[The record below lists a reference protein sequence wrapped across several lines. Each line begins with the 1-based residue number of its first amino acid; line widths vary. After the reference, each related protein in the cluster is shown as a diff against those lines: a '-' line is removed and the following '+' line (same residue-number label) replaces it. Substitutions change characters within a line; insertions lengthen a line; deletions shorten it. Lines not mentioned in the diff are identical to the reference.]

1 MYTKREVYAIPS
13 FFSVHG
19 NRNSNKQ
26 NSSKQMMDFVHVRLL
41 PEGSLFLCLH
51 LYLNLTLD
59 PNSKIT
65 FWVKMPHVC
74 SLKMWNCMFSG
85 RAVNFDVL
93 ITITIIL
100 FGRVWF

>member
-1 MYTKREVYAIPS
+1 MYTKREVYAIPF

-26 NSSKQMMDFVHVRLL
+26 NSAKQMMDFVHVRLL

-74 SLKMWNCMFSG
+74 SLSGIVCFQVVLLILMF
-85 RAVNFDVL
+85 NNN
-93 ITITIIL
+93 
-100 FGRVWF
+100 

>member
-1 MYTKREVYAIPS
+1 MHTKREVYAIPS

-26 NSSKQMMDFVHVRLL
+26 NSGKQMTDFVHVRLL

-85 RAVNFDVL
+85 RAVNFDV
-93 ITITIIL
+93 
-100 FGRVWF
+100 